1 MMSFVHANDVE
12 VVILA
17 GGKGER
23 LYPLTKDRA
32 KPAVPFGGMYRI
44 IDFTL
49 SNCVNSGMKKIY
61 LLSQYKSHSLNRHIQ
76 RGWLSFFSY
85 PMGEFIY
92 DIPAQQRIGS
102 SWYEGTADAVFQNIY
117 SLQHDMPSYT
127 LILSGDHIYQMN
139 YMDMIR
145 FHVGH
150 KADVTIGV
158 VPMPVETASQFGIVK
173 AEKDMTVVGFQE
185 KPKKAP
191 FTMPGDPTKIMVSMG
206 IYVFDTKTLIRKLVE
221 DAKLKTSSH
230 DFGKDI
236 IPRMV
241 KNNKVLAYPF
251 KDIMGKSYWRDI
263 GTLDAYYEAN
273 MDLVSVTPQCNL
285 YHPNWPVHTVYS
297 PYPPSKMV
305 FAGGEDGR
313 RIGQVLDSII
323 CGGSIVSG
331 GRVERS
337 IISPNA
343 RVHSYTEIEDSIL
356 MEDVEVGRNCRIRRT
371 IIDKR
376 VKIPPRTTIGYD
388 PEEDAKRFDIS
399 PGGVVVVAKNTM
411 FD

>member
-1 MMSFVHANDVE
+1 MPFVNPHDIE

-32 KPAVPFGGMYRI
+32 KPAVPFAGMYRI

-49 SNCVNSGMKKIY
+49 SNCVNSDLKKIY
-61 LLSQYKSHSLNRHIQ
+61 VLSQYKSHSLNRHIQ
-76 RGWLSFFSY
+76 QGWLSFFSY

-92 DIPAQQRIGS
+92 DIPAQQRIGN

-117 SLQHDMPSYT
+117 SLQHDMPGYT

-139 YMDMIR
+139 YMEMIQS
-145 FHVGH
+145 HVRR

-158 VPMPVETASQFGIVK
+158 VPMPVETASQFGVIK
-173 AEKDMTVVGFQE
+173 ADKGMNVVGFQE
-185 KPKKAP
+185 KPKKEP
-191 FTMPGDPTKIMVSMG
+191 FTMQGDASKVMVSMG

-221 DAKLKTSSH
+221 DAKLKSSSH

-241 KNNKVLAYPF
+241 KHNKIMVYPF
-251 KDIMGKSYWRDI
+251 KGIMGNGYWRDI

-297 PYPPSKMV
+297 PFPPAKMV
-305 FAGGEDGR
+305 FSGGKDGK
-313 RIGQVLDSII
+313 RIGMVLDSII
-323 CGGSIVSG
+323 CDGAIVSG
-331 GRVERS
+331 GKVERS
-337 IISPNA
+337 IISPNV
-343 RVHSYTEIEDSIL
+343 RVHSYSEIEDSML
-356 MEDVEVGRNCRIRRT
+356 MEGVEIGRNCKIRRT
-371 IIDKR
+371 IIDKY
-376 VKIPPRTTIGYD
+376 VKIPPRTIIGYD
-388 PEEDAKRFDIS
+388 PEDDKKRFDVS
-399 PGGVVVVAKNTM
+399 PGGIVVVSKNTM

>member
-1 MMSFVHANDVE
+1 MPFVNPNEID

-49 SNCVNSGMKKIY
+49 SNCVNSGLKHIY
-61 LLSQYKSHSLNRHIQ
+61 VFSQYKSHSLNRHIQ
-76 RGWLSFFSY
+76 QGWLSFFSY

-92 DIPAQQRIGS
+92 DIPAQQRIGN

-117 SLQHDMPSYT
+117 SLQQGMPGYT
-127 LILSGDHIYQMN
+127 LILSGDHIYQMD
-139 YMDMIR
+139 YMEMIQ
-145 FHVGH
+145 FHART

-158 VPMPVETASQFGIVK
+158 VPMPVETASQFGVIK
-173 AEKDMTVVGFQE
+173 ADKSLNVEGFQE

-191 FTMPGDPTKIMVSMG
+191 FTMPGDPNKVMVSMG
-206 IYVFDTKTLIRKLVE
+206 IYVFNTKMLIRKLVE
-221 DAKLKTSSH
+221 DAKLKSSSH

-241 KNNKVLAYPF
+241 KHNKVMVHPF
-251 KDIMGKSYWRDI
+251 KGIMRNNYWRDI

-273 MDLVSVTPQCNL
+273 MDLVSVTPACNL
-285 YHPNWPVHTVYS
+285 YHPGWPVHTVYS
-297 PYPPSKMV
+297 PYPPAKMV
-305 FAGGEDGR
+305 FSGGKNGK
-313 RIGQVLDSII
+313 RIGMVLDSII
-323 CGGSIVSG
+323 CDGAIVSG
-331 GRVERS
+331 GKVERS
-337 IISPNA
+337 IISPNV
-343 RVHSYTEIEDSIL
+343 RVHSYSEIEDSML
-356 MEDVEVGRNCRIRRT
+356 MEGVEIGRSCRIKRT
-371 IIDKR
+371 IIDKY
-376 VKIPPRTTIGYD
+376 VKIPPRTVIGYD
-388 PEEDAKRFDIS
+388 LEDDKKRFDVS
-399 PGGVVVVAKNTM
+399 PGGIVVVSKNTM

>member
-1 MMSFVHANDVE
+1 MSFVNPHDIE

-32 KPAVPFGGMYRI
+32 KPAVPFAGMYRI

-49 SNCVNSGMKKIY
+49 SNCVNSDLKKIY
-61 LLSQYKSHSLNRHIQ
+61 VLSQYKSHSLNRHIQ
-76 RGWLSFFSY
+76 QGWLSFFSY

-92 DIPAQQRIGS
+92 DIPAQQRIGN

-117 SLQHDMPSYT
+117 SLQHDMPGYT

-139 YMDMIR
+139 YREMIQS
-145 FHVGH
+145 HVRR

-158 VPMPVETASQFGIVK
+158 APMPVETASQFGVIK
-173 AEKDMTVVGFQE
+173 ADKGMNVVGFQE

-191 FTMPGDPTKIMVSMG
+191 FTMPGDASKVMASMG

-221 DAKLKTSSH
+221 DAKLKSSSH

-241 KNNKVLAYPF
+241 KHNKVMVYPF
-251 KDIMGKSYWRDI
+251 KGIMGNGYWRDI

-297 PYPPSKMV
+297 PFPPAKMV
-305 FAGGEDGR
+305 FSGGKDGK
-313 RIGQVLDSII
+313 RIGMVLDSII
-323 CGGSIVSG
+323 CDGAIVSG
-331 GRVERS
+331 GKVERS
-337 IISPNA
+337 IISPNV
-343 RVHSYTEIEDSIL
+343 RIHSYSEIEDSML
-356 MEDVEVGRNCRIRRT
+356 MEGVEIGRNCKIRRT
-371 IIDKR
+371 IIDKY
-376 VKIPPRTTIGYD
+376 VKIPPRTKIGYD
-388 PEEDAKRFDIS
+388 PEDDKKRFDVS
-399 PGGVVVVAKNTM
+399 PGGIVVVSKNTM

>member
-1 MMSFVHANDVE
+1 MPFINPNNVE

-32 KPAVPFGGMYRI
+32 KPAVPFAGMYRI

-49 SNCVNSGMKKIY
+49 SNCVNSGLKKIY
-61 LLSQYKSHSLNRHIQ
+61 VLSQYKSHSLNRHIQ
-76 RGWLSFFSY
+76 QGWLSFFSY

-117 SLQHDMPSYT
+117 SLQQDMPGYT
-127 LILSGDHIYQMN
+127 LILSGDHLYQMN
-139 YMDMIR
+139 YMEMIQ
-145 FHVGH
+145 FHVRR
-150 KADVTIGV
+150 KADVTIGAV
-158 VPMPVETASQFGIVK
+158 TMPVETANQFGVIK
-173 AEKDMTVVGFQE
+173 ADKGMNVVGFQE

-191 FTMPGDPTKIMVSMG
+191 FTMPGDASKVMVSMG
-206 IYVFDTKTLIRKLVE
+206 IYVFNTKTLIRQLVE
-221 DAKLKTSSH
+221 DAKIKSSSH

-241 KNNKVLAYPF
+241 KHNKVIAYPF
-251 KDIMGKSYWRDI
+251 KGIMGNGYWRDI

-273 MDLVSVTPQCNL
+273 MDLVSVTPACNL

-297 PYPPSKMV
+297 PYPPAKMV
-305 FAGGEDGR
+305 FSGGKDGK
-313 RIGQVLDSII
+313 RIGMVLDSII
-323 CGGSIVSG
+323 CDGAIVSG
-331 GRVERS
+331 GKVVRS
-337 IISPNA
+337 IISPNV
-343 RVHSYTEIEDSIL
+343 RVHSYSEIEDSML
-356 MEDVEVGRNCRIRRT
+356 MEGVEIGRNCKIRRT
-371 IIDKR
+371 IIDKS
-376 VKIPPRTTIGYD
+376 VKIPPRTIIGYD
-388 PEEDAKRFDIS
+388 PEDDKKKFDVS
-399 PGGVVVVAKNTM
+399 PGGIVVVSKNTM

>member
-1 MMSFVHANDVE
+1 MHFVSTNDVE

-23 LYPLTKDRA
+23 LHPLTKDRA

-49 SNCVNSGMKKIY
+49 SNCVNSGLKRIFV
-61 LLSQYKSHSLNRHIQ
+61 LSQYKSHSLNRHIQ

-117 SLQHDMPSYT
+117 SLQQNMTPLT

-139 YMDMIR
+139 YMDMIQ
-145 FHVGH
+145 FHVDNG
-150 KADVTIGV
+150 ADVTLGV
-158 VPMPVETASQFGIVK
+158 VPMSVDTASQFGIVK
-173 AEKDMTVVGFQE
+173 VEKSMKVVGFQE
-185 KPKKAP
+185 KPKKDP
-191 FTMPGDPTKIMVSMG
+191 FTMPGDPGKVLVSMG
-206 IYVFDTKTLIRKLVE
+206 IYVFQTNDLIRKLVE

-236 IPRMV
+236 IPKMV

-273 MDLVSVTPQCNL
+273 MDLVSVSPECNL
-285 YHPNWPVHTVYS
+285 YHANWPVHTVYS
-297 PYPPSKMV
+297 PYPPAKTV
-305 FAGGEDGR
+305 FAGGEDGK
-313 RIGQVLDSII
+313 RIGLVLDSII
-323 CGGSIVSG
+323 CGGAIVSG

-337 IISPNA
+337 IISPNV
-343 RVHSYTEIEDSIL
+343 RVHSYSEVEDSIL
-356 MEDVEVGRNCRIRRT
+356 MEAVVIGRNCRIRRT

-376 VKIPPRTTIGYD
+376 VKVPPRTIIGYD
-388 PEEDAKRFDIS
+388 PEEDAKRFDVS
-399 PGGVVVVAKNTM
+399 PGGIVVVSKNTM

>member
-1 MMSFVHANDVE
+1 MPFVNPHDIE

-32 KPAVPFGGMYRI
+32 KPAVPFAGMYRI

-49 SNCVNSGMKKIY
+49 SNCVNSDLKKIY
-61 LLSQYKSHSLNRHIQ
+61 VLSQYKSHSLNRHIQ
-76 RGWLSFFSY
+76 QGWLSFFSY

-92 DIPAQQRIGS
+92 DIPAQQRIGN

-117 SLQHDMPSYT
+117 SLQHDMPGYT

-139 YMDMIR
+139 YMEMIQ
-145 FHVGH
+145 FHVRR

-158 VPMPVETASQFGIVK
+158 APMPVETASQFGVIK
-173 AEKDMTVVGFQE
+173 ADKGMNVVGFQE

-191 FTMPGDPTKIMVSMG
+191 FTMPGDESKVMASMG

-221 DAKLKTSSH
+221 DAKLKSSSH

-241 KNNKVLAYPF
+241 KHNKVVVYQF
-251 KDIMGKSYWRDI
+251 KGIMGNGYWRDI

-297 PYPPSKMV
+297 PFPPAKMV
-305 FAGGEDGR
+305 FSGGKDGK
-313 RIGQVLDSII
+313 RIGMVLDSII
-323 CGGSIVSG
+323 CDGAIVSG
-331 GRVERS
+331 GKVERS
-337 IISPNA
+337 IISPNV
-343 RVHSYTEIEDSIL
+343 RVHSYSEIEDSML
-356 MEDVEVGRNCRIRRT
+356 MEGVEIGRNCKIRRT
-371 IIDKR
+371 IIDKY
-376 VKIPPRTTIGYD
+376 VKIPPRTKIGYD
-388 PEEDAKRFDIS
+388 PEDDKKRFDVS
-399 PGGVVVVAKNTM
+399 PGGIVVVSKNTM

>member
-1 MMSFVHANDVE
+1 MPFVNPHDIE

-32 KPAVPFGGMYRI
+32 KPAVPFAGMYRI

-49 SNCVNSGMKKIY
+49 SNCVNSDLKKIY
-61 LLSQYKSHSLNRHIQ
+61 VLSQYKSHSLNRHIQ
-76 RGWLSFFSY
+76 QGWLSFFSY

-92 DIPAQQRIGS
+92 DIPAQQRIGN

-117 SLQHDMPSYT
+117 SLQHDMPGYT

-139 YMDMIR
+139 YREMIQ
-145 FHVGH
+145 FHVRR

-158 VPMPVETASQFGIVK
+158 APMPVETASQFGVIK
-173 AEKDMTVVGFQE
+173 ADKGMNVVGFQE

-191 FTMPGDPTKIMVSMG
+191 FTMPGDASKVMASMG

-221 DAKLKTSSH
+221 DAKLKSSSH

-241 KNNKVLAYPF
+241 KHNKVMVYPF
-251 KDIMGKSYWRDI
+251 KGIMGNGYWRDI

-297 PYPPSKMV
+297 PFPPAKMV
-305 FAGGEDGR
+305 FSGGKDGK
-313 RIGQVLDSII
+313 RIGMVLDSII
-323 CGGSIVSG
+323 CDGAIVSG
-331 GRVERS
+331 GKVERS
-337 IISPNA
+337 IISPNV
-343 RVHSYTEIEDSIL
+343 RIHSYSEIEDSML
-356 MEDVEVGRNCRIRRT
+356 MEGVEIGRNCKIRRT
-371 IIDKR
+371 IIDKY
-376 VKIPPRTTIGYD
+376 VKIPPRTKIGYD
-388 PEEDAKRFDIS
+388 PEDDKKRFDVS
-399 PGGVVVVAKNTM
+399 PGGIVVVSKNTM

>member
-1 MMSFVHANDVE
+1 MPFVSQNDVGT
-12 VVILA
+12 VILA

-49 SNCVNSGMKKIY
+49 SNCVNSGLKRIY
-61 LLSQYKSHSLNRHIQ
+61 VLSQYKSHSLNRHIQ

-117 SLQHDMPSYT
+117 SLQQNMIPLT

-145 FHVGH
+145 FHLENE
-150 KADVTIGV
+150 AEVTLGA

-173 AEKDMTVVGFQE
+173 ADKDMNVVGFQE
-185 KPKKAP
+185 KPRKDP
-191 FTMPGDPTKIMVSMG
+191 VTMPGDPSRVLVSMG
-206 IYVFDTKTLIRKLVE
+206 IYVFHTKMLIRKLVE

-236 IPRMV
+236 IPKMV
-241 KNNKVLAYPF
+241 RNNKVMAYPF
-251 KDIMGKSYWRDI
+251 KDIMRASYWRDI

-273 MDLVSVTPQCNL
+273 MDLVSITPQCNL

-305 FAGGEDGR
+305 FAGGQDGK

-331 GRVERS
+331 GKVERS
-337 IISPNA
+337 IISPNV
-343 RVHSYTEIEDSIL
+343 RVNSYTEIEDSIL
-356 MEDVEVGRNCRIRRT
+356 MEDVEIGRHCRIRRT

-376 VKIPPRTTIGYD
+376 VKVPARTTIGYD
-388 PEEDAKRFDIS
+388 PEEDAKRFDVS
-399 PGGVVVVAKNTM
+399 PGGIVVVAKNTM

>member
-1 MMSFVHANDVE
+1 MPFIGPNDVE

-49 SNCVNSGMKKIY
+49 SNCVNTRLKHIY
-61 LLSQYKSHSLNRHIQ
+61 VLSQYKSHSLNRHIQ

-117 SLQHDMPSYT
+117 SLQQSMRPLT
-127 LILSGDHIYQMN
+127 LILSGDHVYQMN
-139 YMDMIR
+139 YMDMVR
-145 FHVGH
+145 FHEETE
-150 KADVTIGV
+150 ADVTLGV
-158 VPMPVETASQFGIVK
+158 VPMPVDAASQFGIVK
-173 AEKDMTVVGFQE
+173 ADKGMKVTGFQE
-185 KPKKAP
+185 KPKKDP
-191 FTMPGDPTKIMVSMG
+191 VTMPGDPDRVLVSMG
-206 IYVFDTKTLIRKLVE
+206 IYVFPTKTLIRKLVE
-221 DAKLKTSSH
+221 DAKLKTSNH

-236 IPRMV
+236 IPKMV
-241 KNNKVLAYPF
+241 KNNRVMAYPF
-251 KDIMGKSYWRDI
+251 KDIMGGSYWRDI

-273 MDLVSVTPQCNL
+273 MDLVSVSPLCNL

-305 FAGGEDGR
+305 FAGGQDGR

-337 IISPNA
+337 IISPNV
-343 RVHSYTEIEDSIL
+343 RVNSYAEIEDAIL
-356 MEDVEVGRNCRIRRT
+356 MEDVEIGRHCRIRNT

-376 VKIPPRTTIGYD
+376 VKVPARTTIGYD

-399 PGGVVVVAKNTM
+399 PGGIVVVSKNTM
-411 FD
+411 FN

>member
-1 MMSFVHANDVE
+1 MPFINPNNVE

-32 KPAVPFGGMYRI
+32 KPAVPFAGMYRI

-49 SNCVNSGMKKIY
+49 SNCVNSGLKRIY
-61 LLSQYKSHSLNRHIQ
+61 VFSQYKSHSLNRHIQ
-76 RGWLSFFSY
+76 QGWLSFFSY

-92 DIPAQQRIGS
+92 DIPAQQRIGN

-117 SLQHDMPSYT
+117 SLQQDMPGYT

-139 YMDMIR
+139 YMEMIQ
-145 FHVGH
+145 FHVRR
-150 KADVTIGV
+150 KADVTIGA
-158 VPMPVETASQFGIVK
+158 VPMPVETANQFGVIRADK
-173 AEKDMTVVGFQE
+173 GMNVVGFQE

-191 FTMPGDPTKIMVSMG
+191 FTMPGDASKVMVSMG
-206 IYVFDTKTLIRKLVE
+206 IYVFNTKMLIRQLVE
-221 DAKLKTSSH
+221 DAKIKSSSH

-241 KNNKVLAYPF
+241 KDSKVITYAF
-251 KDIMGKSYWRDI
+251 KGIMGNGYWRDI

-273 MDLVSVTPQCNL
+273 MDLVSVTPACNL

-297 PYPPSKMV
+297 PYPPAKMV
-305 FAGGEDGR
+305 FSGGKDGK
-313 RIGQVLDSII
+313 RIGMVLDSII
-323 CGGSIVSG
+323 CDGAIVSG
-331 GRVERS
+331 GKVVRS
-337 IISPNA
+337 IISPNV
-343 RVHSYTEIEDSIL
+343 RVHSYTEVEDSML
-356 MEDVEVGRNCRIRRT
+356 MEGVEIGRNCKIRRT
-371 IIDKR
+371 IIDKY

-388 PEEDAKRFDIS
+388 IEEDKKRFDVS
-399 PGGVVVVAKNTM
+399 PGGIVVVSKNTM

>member
-1 MMSFVHANDVE
+1 MPFKKLNNIK

-32 KPAVPFGGMYRI
+32 KPAVPFAGMYRI

-49 SNCVNSGMKKIY
+49 SNCVNSGLKKIY
-61 LLSQYKSHSLNRHIQ
+61 VLSQYKSHSLNRHIQ
-76 RGWLSFFSY
+76 QGWLSFFSY

-92 DIPAQQRIGS
+92 DIPAQQRIGN

-117 SLQHDMPSYT
+117 SLQQDMPGYT

-139 YMDMIR
+139 YMEMIQ
-145 FHVGH
+145 FHVRR
-150 KADVTIGV
+150 KADVTIGA
-158 VPMPVETASQFGIVK
+158 VPMPVETANQFGVIRADK
-173 AEKDMTVVGFQE
+173 GMNVVGFQE

-191 FTMPGDPTKIMVSMG
+191 FTMPGDASKVMVSMG
-206 IYVFDTKTLIRKLVE
+206 IYVFNTKTLIRQLVE
-221 DAKLKTSSH
+221 DAKLKSSSH

-241 KNNKVLAYPF
+241 KDSKVITYPF
-251 KDIMGKSYWRDI
+251 KGIMGNGYWRDI

-273 MDLVSVTPQCNL
+273 MDLVSVTPACNL

-297 PYPPSKMV
+297 PYPPAKMV
-305 FAGGEDGR
+305 FSGGKDGK
-313 RIGQVLDSII
+313 RIGMVLDSMI
-323 CGGSIVSG
+323 CDGAIVSG
-331 GRVERS
+331 GKVERS
-337 IISPNA
+337 IISPNV
-343 RVHSYTEIEDSIL
+343 RVHSYTEIEDSML
-356 MEDVEVGRNCRIRRT
+356 MEGVEVGRNCKIRRT
-371 IIDKR
+371 IIDKS
-376 VKIPPRTTIGYD
+376 VKIPPRTIIGYD
-388 PEEDAKRFDIS
+388 PEDDKKKFDVS
-399 PGGVVVVAKNTM
+399 PGGIVVVSKNTM

>member
-1 MMSFVHANDVE
+1 MAYVNPNDVE

-17 GGKGER
+17 GGRGER

-49 SNCVNSGMKKIY
+49 SNCVNSGLKKIY
-61 LLSQYKSHSLNRHIQ
+61 VLSQYKSHSLNRHIQ
-76 RGWLSFFSY
+76 RGWLPFFSY

-117 SLQHDMPSYT
+117 SLQQTNTPLT
-127 LILSGDHIYQMN
+127 LILSGDHVYQMD
-139 YMDMIR
+139 YREMIG
-145 FHVGH
+145 FHLDT

-158 VPMPVETASQFGIVK
+158 VAMPVETASQFGVVR
-173 AEKDMTVVGFQE
+173 ADEAMRVVGFQE
-185 KPKKAP
+185 KPKKDP
-191 FTMPGDPTKIMVSMG
+191 YTMPGDRSKVLVSMG
-206 IYVFDTKTLIRKLVE
+206 IYVFHTSTLIRRLVE
-221 DAKLKTSSH
+221 DAELKTSSH

-241 KNNKVLAYPF
+241 KNAAVMAFPF
-251 KDIMGKSYWRDI
+251 KDIMGESYWRDI

-273 MDLVSVTPQCNL
+273 MDLVSVTPKCNL
-285 YHPNWPVHTVYS
+285 YHTSWPVHTVYS

-305 FAGGEDGR
+305 FAGGEDGK
-313 RIGQVLDSII
+313 RIGQVLDSIV

-337 IISPNA
+337 IISPNV
-343 RVHSYTEIEDSIL
+343 RVNSYAEIEDSIL
-356 MEDVEVGRNCRIRRT
+356 MEGVEVGRHCRIRRT
-371 IIDKR
+371 IVDKR

-388 PEEDAKRFDIS
+388 AEEDARRFDIS
-399 PGGVVVVAKNTM
+399 PGGIVVVPKNTV

>member
-1 MMSFVHANDVE
+1 MPFINPNSVE

-32 KPAVPFGGMYRI
+32 KPAVPFAGMYRI

-49 SNCVNSGMKKIY
+49 SNCVNSGLKKIY
-61 LLSQYKSHSLNRHIQ
+61 VLSQYKSHSLNRHIQ
-76 RGWLSFFSY
+76 QGWLSFFSY

-92 DIPAQQRIGS
+92 DIPAQQRIGN

-117 SLQHDMPSYT
+117 SLQQDMPGYT

-139 YMDMIR
+139 YMEMIQ
-145 FHVGH
+145 FHVRR
-150 KADVTIGV
+150 KADVTIGA
-158 VPMPVETASQFGIVK
+158 VPMPVEMASQFGVIRADK
-173 AEKDMTVVGFQE
+173 GMNVVGFQE

-191 FTMPGDPTKIMVSMG
+191 FTMPGDASKVMVSMG
-206 IYVFDTKTLIRKLVE
+206 IYVFNTKTLIRQLVE
-221 DAKLKTSSH
+221 DAKFKSSSH

-241 KNNKVLAYPF
+241 KDSKVIMHPF
-251 KDIMGKSYWRDI
+251 KGIMGKGYWRDI

-273 MDLVSVTPQCNL
+273 MDLVSVTPACNL

-297 PYPPSKMV
+297 PYPPAKMV
-305 FAGGEDGR
+305 FSGGKDGK
-313 RIGQVLDSII
+313 RIGMVLDSMI
-323 CGGSIVSG
+323 CDGAIVSG
-331 GRVERS
+331 GKVVRS
-337 IISPNA
+337 IISPNV
-343 RVHSYTEIEDSIL
+343 RVHSYSEVEDSML
-356 MEDVEVGRNCRIRRT
+356 MEGVEIGRNCKIRRT
-371 IIDKR
+371 IIDKY

-388 PEEDAKRFDIS
+388 IEDDKKKFDVS
-399 PGGVVVVAKNTM
+399 PGGIVVVSKNTM